1 MNNLCKAFI
10 IILAI
15 CLLSSCADRRKVSA
29 TLRDFMELE
38 IAVPDDMECVF
49 GRRIETA
56 CIDTLHPV
64 KFIIYYDSLSC
75 SSCGI
80 SHLNDLVPLYRKS
93 METGTFSLLTIFSP
107 RADDM
112 EDVRVELMLDS
123 PLFPVYIDVNG
134 SFARQN
140 PGIPSDSRFHYFL
153 IDSSGHPVF
162 VGNPLGNTEL
172 ERLMDAIVK

>member
-1 MNNLCKAFI
+1 MRQFLI
-10 IILAI
+10 VVLGI
-15 CLLSSCADRRKVSA
+15 CLLSSCTDRRKVSA
-29 TLRDFMELE
+29 TLRDFMERE

-56 CIDTLHPV
+56 RIDTLQPM
-64 KFIIYYDSLSC
+64 KFIVYYDSLSC

-93 METGTFSLLTIFSP
+93 IEAGTFSLMTIFSP
-107 RADDM
+107 RADDV

-123 PLFPVYIDVNG
+123 PLFPVYVDVNG

-153 IDSSGHPVF
+153 MNPSAHPVF
-162 VGNPLGNTEL
+162 VGNPLGSSEL
-172 ERLMDAIVK
+172 ERLMDTIVE